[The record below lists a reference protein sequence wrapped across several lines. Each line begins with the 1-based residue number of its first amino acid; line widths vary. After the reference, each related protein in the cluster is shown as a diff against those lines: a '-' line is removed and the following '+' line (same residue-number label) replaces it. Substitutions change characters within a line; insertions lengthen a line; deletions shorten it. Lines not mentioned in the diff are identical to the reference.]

1 MIESNGKNYLT
12 WDEIQ
17 EKHGISRRTLERWL
31 ENLADEK
38 GRNVI
43 SSLIRGH
50 WCLPLGDYRELV
62 ASRAG
67 KRTRHRARASA

>member
-31 ENLADEK
+31 DYFADITGKNLP
-38 GRNVI
+38 
-43 SSLIRGH
+43 SSFIRGE
-50 WCLPLGDYRELV
+50 WCMMQEDYEKLA
-62 ASRAG
+62 ASRALQ
-67 KRTRHRARASA
+67 KDQARTR